1 MDLKNIINSIKN
13 IMNNQFYVVIY
24 SKYSQHCKKFMD
36 SLSKLN
42 NGLNINYLSVDNPT
56 SRNRILSNKKLNI
69 KNVPCLL
76 SVFPTTGNVD
86 VYEGNDSFIWL
97 NEQQQILEEQKKLQ
111 QQHQQQQQQQ
121 LQLQQQQQQQLK
133 LQQEQLK
140 LQQEQQQKQKQKQK
154 KKQKYEDQED
164 DESIVETR
172 RKQRKT
178 LIDDL
183 DSENEE
189 EEEND
194 DEEQN
199 STIPVPSYPT
209 KKRSEHT
216 KRDSLLNTALQM
228 QKSRESEDKSLKKK
242 VII

>member
-24 SKYSQHCKKFMD
+24 SKYSQHCKKFMNT
-36 SLSKLN
+36 LNKLN
-42 NGLNINYLSVDNPT
+42 IGLNINYLSVDNPT

-69 KNVPCLL
+69 KNVPCILA
-76 SVFPTTGNVD
+76 VFSETRNVD

-97 NEQQQILEEQKKLQ
+97 NEQQQKILEEQKRQQQLQ
-111 QQHQQQQQQQ
+111 QQKQLHQQQLQQQQQKQIELQHQQQQQ
-121 LQLQQQQQQQLK
+121 
-133 LQQEQLK
+133 
-140 LQQEQQQKQKQKQK
+140 QKQK

-164 DESIVETR
+164 DEPVVETR

-183 DSENEE
+183 DSENENDI
-189 EEEND
+189 ENE
-194 DEEQN
+194 DENEQQ
-199 STIPVPSYPT
+199 SSIPVPSYPT

-216 KRDSLLNTALQM
+216 KRDSLLSTALQM
-228 QKSRESEDKSLKKK
+228 QKSRETEDKSLKKTNNNRM
-242 VII
+242 

>member
-1 MDLKNIINSIKN
+1 MDLKNIINSLK

-36 SLSKLN
+36 TLNKLN
-42 NGLNINYLSVDNPT
+42 IGLNINYLSVDNPT

-76 SVFPTTGNVD
+76 SVYPSSGNVD

-97 NEQQQILEEQKKLQ
+97 NEQQQKISEEQQKLRLQ
-111 QQHQQQQQQQ
+111 QQEQLRLKQQQEQLRLQQQQLEQQHQQQ
-121 LQLQQQQQQQLK
+121 L
-133 LQQEQLK
+133 EQ
-140 LQQEQQQKQKQKQK
+140 QKQK

-164 DESIVETR
+164 DEPVVETR

-189 EEEND
+189 EENN
-194 DEEQN
+194 EQ
-199 STIPVPSYPT
+199 SSSIPVPSYPT

-228 QKSRESEDKSLKKK
+228 QKSRETEDKSLKKTNNNRM
-242 VII
+242 

>member
-24 SKYSQHCKKFMD
+24 SKYSQHCTRFMD
-36 SLSKLN
+36 TLNKLN
-42 NGLNINYLSVDNPT
+42 IGLNINYLSVDNPT

-69 KNVPCLL
+69 KNVPCILA
-76 SVFPTTGNVD
+76 VFPETGNVD

-97 NEQQQILEEQKKLQ
+97 NEQQQKILEEQKRLQIQQMQQQLQ
-111 QQHQQQQQQQ
+111 QQ
-121 LQLQQQQQQQLK
+121 QLQQQQQQKQIE
-133 LQQEQLK
+133 LQH
-140 LQQEQQQKQKQKQK
+140 QQQLKQK

-164 DESIVETR
+164 DEPVVETR

-189 EEEND
+189 EIEDEN
-194 DEEQN
+194 EQQ
-199 STIPVPSYPT
+199 SSIPVPSYPT
-209 KKRSEHT
+209 KKRNDHT
-216 KRDSLLNTALQM
+216 KRDSLLSTALQM
-228 QKSRESEDKSLKKK
+228 QKSRETEDKSLKKSNNNRM
-242 VII
+242 

>member
-1 MDLKNIINSIKN
+1 MDLKNIINSLK

-36 SLSKLN
+36 TLNKLN
-42 NGLNINYLSVDNPT
+42 IGLNINYLSVDNPT

-76 SVFPTTGNVD
+76 SVYPSSGNVD

-97 NEQQQILEEQKKLQ
+97 NEQQQKISEEQQKLRLQ
-111 QQHQQQQQQQ
+111 QQEQLRLQQQQLEQQHQQQ
-121 LQLQQQQQQQLK
+121 L
-133 LQQEQLK
+133 EQ
-140 LQQEQQQKQKQKQK
+140 QKQK

-164 DESIVETR
+164 DEPVVETR

-189 EEEND
+189 EENN
-194 DEEQN
+194 EQ
-199 STIPVPSYPT
+199 SSSIPVPSYPT

-228 QKSRESEDKSLKKK
+228 QKSRETEDKSLKKTNNNRM
-242 VII
+242 

>member
-1 MDLKNIINSIKN
+1 
-13 IMNNQFYVVIY
+13 
-24 SKYSQHCKKFMD
+24 MD

-111 QQHQQQQQQQ
+111 QQQQ
-121 LQLQQQQQQQLK
+121 LQLQQQQQQQQQQMQQQLK